1 MKVKHI
7 LLFIFVFFMCACQT
21 LQNTTIDELTIKL
34 NQSIN
39 KVNTYRTGYSY
50 YLPSGL
56 SVKEYSLYNEVIESE
71 NITFYLYVDLISYF
85 NKINFDYQKNNSSYF
100 SKALNA
106 DNKSG
111 YLEINLKEN
120 NQYLIEIMFNYAK
133 IEMMVEESDINNA
146 LNYAIA
152 ILRSVNY
159 SDEIINNLLN
169 EDILSYQEETYNI
182 FNTTSGEK
190 SNYLM
195 AVEQD
200 QYVEEQT
207 IKDSDLINN

>member
-71 NITFYLYVDLISYF
+71 NITFYFYVDLISYF

>member
-1 MKVKHI
+1 
-7 LLFIFVFFMCACQT
+7 
-21 LQNTTIDELTIKL
+21 
-34 NQSIN
+34 
-39 KVNTYRTGYSY
+39 
-50 YLPSGL
+50 
-56 SVKEYSLYNEVIESE
+56 
-71 NITFYLYVDLISYF
+71 
-85 NKINFDYQKNNSSYF
+85 
-100 SKALNA
+100 
-106 DNKSG
+106 
-111 YLEINLKEN
+111 
-120 NQYLIEIMFNYAK
+120 MFNYAK

-207 IKDSDLINN
+207 IKDSDLINNQDGEVK

>member
-71 NITFYLYVDLISYF
+71 NITFYFYVDLISYF
-85 NKINFDYQKNNSSYF
+85 NKINFDYQKNNSSYY

>member
-71 NITFYLYVDLISYF
+71 NITFYFYVDLISYF

-120 NQYLIEIMFNYAK
+120 SQYLIEIMFNYAK